1 MDNQL
6 QKEKN
11 MKEKNKLFAL
21 VALMGVAALIIANW
35 QTTGVRAFN
44 PQPDPPALG
53 AFGITHEQTARLS
66 ARVFVADRDSTKP
79 IQPVEVE
86 FIWSDSMGNLVGDS
100 TQTIQP
106 GHVAFLD
113 LNGATLPI
121 GGDGMRGQIEPG
133 LKILN
138 NPNGGKVE
146 VIPSFETFDNSGPDA
161 GKSRMGITYNHN
173 ETLLGDTARRR

>member
-44 PQPDPPALG
+44 PQPDPPAFG

-66 ARVFVADRDSTKP
+66 ARVFVADPTKP

-86 FIWSDSMGNLVGDS
+86 FNWFDSMGNLVGDS

-106 GHVAFLD
+106 GQAAFLD

-138 NPNGGKVE
+138 NPNGRKVE

-161 GKSRMGITYNHN
+161 GKSRMGFNNHN
-173 ETLLGDTARRR
+173 ETLVRDSQNHER